1 MFSFPS
7 SSSVLVLLHTAA
19 VPSVSVASVRQSRAR
34 KKMQRWAAAA
44 PRAPPPRCF
53 TRSPGRD
60 TDQATCDTRH
70 VTRDTMEPGGG
81 ESNVTSD
88 GGEDDAVTEA
98 LVLAQ
103 LVASST
109 NLILIFVYWTY
120 LLYASISRCV
130 QTPL

>member
-1 MFSFPS
+1 M
-7 SSSVLVLLHTAA
+7 
-19 VPSVSVASVRQSRAR
+19 
-34 KKMQRWAAAA
+34 
-44 PRAPPPRCF
+44 
-53 TRSPGRD
+53 
-60 TDQATCDTRH
+60 
-70 VTRDTMEPGGG
+70 
-81 ESNVTSD
+81 NVTSD
-88 GGEDDAVTEA
+88 GGEEDAVTEA

>member
-1 MFSFPS
+1 M
-7 SSSVLVLLHTAA
+7 
-19 VPSVSVASVRQSRAR
+19 
-34 KKMQRWAAAA
+34 
-44 PRAPPPRCF
+44 
-53 TRSPGRD
+53 D
-60 TDQATCDTRH
+60 
-70 VTRDTMEPGGG
+70 PGGG

-88 GGEDDAVTEA
+88 GGEGDAVTEA

-130 QTPL
+130 QTPLEELSFNLMQSYQPKDKRSDPMIITLCYFQATEYV

>member
-1 MFSFPS
+1 
-7 SSSVLVLLHTAA
+7 
-19 VPSVSVASVRQSRAR
+19 
-34 KKMQRWAAAA
+34 MQRWAAAA

-70 VTRDTMEPGGG
+70 VTRDTM
-81 ESNVTSD
+81 NVTSD
-88 GGEDDAVTEA
+88 GGEGDAVTEA